1 MALCP
6 AHKDRKPSL
15 SIAKGSDG
23 RVLLYCHAG
32 CKYESIVEALGL
44 SPPKP
49 ERNHEREIVATYP
62 YVDES
67 GKLLFEVVRYK
78 PKDFAQRR
86 PDGHGGWIWNLNG
99 VRRVLYKLPDVLRAV
114 RSGETIF
121 LVEGEKDAEAL
132 SALGLVATTNPHGA
146 GKWRDEYSQTLKG
159 AHVII
164 LPDKDE
170 SGRRHAESVALSLWG
185 KAKTIKVVE
194 LPGDGI
200 KDVSDW
206 LKAGGTREQLL
217 ELVAQAPEWK
227 PPASEPEKGKRYLA
241 AVWKPLGE
249 ITMPAHDAW
258 QVEGLIKPGNL
269 VLLSARPKTA
279 KSIVALNLAA
289 CVASGRPFLDRSVR
303 QGRALFVAFERHDLT
318 VQRAWEMGLAEC
330 RDFMLWDKHAWG
342 LPRVEALDFWLE
354 FIEKHGVTLF
364 IVDTLAHFLR
374 PELELVRNAINA
386 YDYIYAVME
395 KLQAG
400 ASDTGCTFLLIHH
413 DRKGEGDTD
422 EQRVLG
428 TTALTAAVDA
438 VFQLKPV
445 GDGVICLKATGNAF
459 DDTTFFFTIGEDNG
473 MELAEKPATTKEE
486 RAARAIED
494 YLRQHSEA
502 TRQQLIDHLR
512 EVGLAESRVTAG
524 KLVDRA
530 LQDRLMTRVEKEHRG
545 RESVYRWKGGSW
557 TSETF
562 IGNVPGVHRRIVDIV
577 DNRDIVDNGHD
588 VHDVHGWQ
596 RWTMWTNPI
605 GVSDVS
611 NPEPD
616 PQAEPD
622 SYDDHTY

>member
-1 MALCP
+1 
-6 AHKDRKPSL
+6 
-15 SIAKGSDG
+15 
-23 RVLLYCHAG
+23 
-32 CKYESIVEALGL
+32 
-44 SPPKP
+44 
-49 ERNHEREIVATYP
+49 
-62 YVDES
+62 
-67 GKLLFEVVRYK
+67 
-78 PKDFAQRR
+78 
-86 PDGHGGWIWNLNG
+86 
-99 VRRVLYKLPDVLRAV
+99 
-114 RSGETIF
+114 
-121 LVEGEKDAEAL
+121 
-132 SALGLVATTNPHGA
+132 
-146 GKWRDEYSQTLKG
+146 
-159 AHVII
+159 
-164 LPDKDE
+164 
-170 SGRRHAESVALSLWG
+170 
-185 KAKTIKVVE
+185 
-194 LPGDGI
+194 
-200 KDVSDW
+200 
-206 LKAGGTREQLL
+206 
-217 ELVAQAPEWK
+217 
-227 PPASEPEKGKRYLA
+227 
-241 AVWKPLGE
+241 
-249 ITMPAHDAW
+249 
-258 QVEGLIKPGNL
+258 
-269 VLLSARPKTA
+269 
-279 KSIVALNLAA
+279 
-289 CVASGRPFLDRSVR
+289 
-303 QGRALFVAFERHDLT
+303 
-318 VQRAWEMGLAEC
+318 
-330 RDFMLWDKHAWG
+330 

-596 RWTMWTNPI
+596 RWTLWTNPI